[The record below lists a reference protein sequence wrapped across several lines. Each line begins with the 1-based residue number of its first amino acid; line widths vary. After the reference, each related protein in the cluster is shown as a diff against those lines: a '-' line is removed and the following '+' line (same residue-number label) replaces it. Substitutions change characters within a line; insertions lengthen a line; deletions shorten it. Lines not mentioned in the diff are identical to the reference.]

1 MNDDWTEVGEVTD
14 GSGKRLV
21 IAWAEDKVRFAV
33 KAPIRSGLHLTT
45 IVLDGPA
52 RDRFMRLVADAE
64 RQAEGHPCCIHC
76 AGLHAPGV
84 PHPGPCAS
92 CDAGY

>member
-33 KAPIRSGLHLTT
+33 KAPIKSGLHLTT

-52 RDRFMRLVADAE
+52 RDRFLRLIARAE
-64 RQAEGHPCCIHC
+64 DQAEATGPRVPCTCPDDCEQAH
-76 AGLHAPGV
+76 
-84 PHPGPCAS
+84 
-92 CDAGY
+92 